1 MDTSHIISIIIAV
14 FASSGFW
21 AFLQWFI
28 QSRRKVK
35 TAEERLLMGI
45 AYSKI
50 CELATVYIERGSIS
64 KNEYEDLRKYLYDP
78 YREMGGNG
86 TCERLMQA
94 VERLPIKGVSE

>member
-1 MDTSHIISIIIAV
+1 MNQHIPSIVIAV

-28 QSRRKVK
+28 QSRRKAK
-35 TAEERLLMGI
+35 SAEERLLMGL

-50 CELATVYIERGSIS
+50 CDLAEKYIERGSIS
-64 KNEYEDLRKYLYDP
+64 KTEYEDLKKYLYDP

-86 TCERLMQA
+86 TCERLMSA
-94 VERLPIKGVSE
+94 VDKLPIKGGSE